1 MKLYFS
7 PGVCSLASHITAR
20 ELNLPVDLVKVDLR
34 TKQTSLGEDFSA
46 INKKGYVPALQFND
60 GSLLTEGVAIMQ
72 YLADQK
78 PEAGLAPANGT
89 KERYKLQ
96 EWLTFINSE
105 IHKAYSPL
113 FDATTPEQTKKS
125 CLAKLDKRYGFV
137 AEQLDNQEFLMG
149 KQFTVADAY
158 LFTTMTWAGFFN
170 LDFAKW
176 PVLKDYFTR
185 IAARESVQ
193 AARAAEKAA

>member
-7 PGVCSLASHITAR
+7 PGVCSLASHITVR

-34 TKQTSLGEDFSA
+34 TKQTSHGEDFPA

-105 IHKAYSPL
+105 IHKSYSPL
-113 FDATTPEQTKKS
+113 FDASTPEQTKKS
-125 CLAKLDKRYGFV
+125 CLEKLDRRYGFV
-137 AEQLDNQEFLMG
+137 AEQLANQEFLLG
-149 KQFTVADAY
+149 KQCLILSY
-158 LFTTMTWAGFFN
+158 L
-170 LDFAKW
+170 
-176 PVLKDYFTR
+176 Y
-185 IAARESVQ
+185 
-193 AARAAEKAA
+193 